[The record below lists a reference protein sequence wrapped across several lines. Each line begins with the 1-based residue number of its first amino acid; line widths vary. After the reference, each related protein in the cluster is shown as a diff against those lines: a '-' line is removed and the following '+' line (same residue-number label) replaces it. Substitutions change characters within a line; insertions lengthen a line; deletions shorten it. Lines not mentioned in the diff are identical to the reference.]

1 MQCTLLC
8 FFLSSRALNR
18 PRTQIFSPPLL
29 LQDRCERSWQSRS
42 TCIPA
47 IDAHRGPIH
56 NFRLSLQMKIVTST
70 RWRGAFIVKFPQWM
84 ILAVCV
90 RFDAPPASAR
100 IADTAASAAVAAAPH
115 QGGRPLRHAPL
126 WREKA
131 TSHMEKEDPG
141 ALIGGLREGVPL
153 LRWLHLTTSED

>member
-1 MQCTLLC
+1 MYTSVLL
-8 FFLSSRALNR
+8 FIIQSAEQ
-18 PRTQIFSPPLL
+18 TQDADFFSPPLL

-47 IDAHRGPIH
+47 IAAHRGPIH
-56 NFRLSLQMKIVTST
+56 NFRSSFQTKIVNST
-70 RWRGAFIVKFPQWM
+70 RRPGAFIVTFPQWR
-84 ILAVCV
+84 IPAVCV
-90 RFDAPPASAR
+90 CFDAPPASPR

-115 QGGRPLRHAPL
+115 RGGRPLRHAPL

-141 ALIGGLREGVPL
+141 ALIGGLQESISL
-153 LRWLHLTTSED
+153 LRWLHQTTTEY